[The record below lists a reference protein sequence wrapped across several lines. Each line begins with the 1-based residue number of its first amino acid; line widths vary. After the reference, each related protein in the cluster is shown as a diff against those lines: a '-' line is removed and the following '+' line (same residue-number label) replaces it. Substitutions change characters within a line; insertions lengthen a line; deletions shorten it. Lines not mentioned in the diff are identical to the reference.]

1 MDFNDT
7 PQEAA
12 FRAEVQ
18 NWLTAN
24 VPTEAELADMDYIGR
39 AKLWQKKKPKQKLI
53 MFYLGFLTSKT
64 PSK

>member
-39 AKLWQKKKPKQKLI
+39 AKLCNNVSLHNTLQSSLRVGIHEAWC
-53 MFYLGFLTSKT
+53 
-64 PSK
+64 

>member
-24 VPTEAELADMDYIGR
+24 VPTEAELTGLDYIGR
-39 AKLWQKKKPKQKLI
+39 AKLWQKKKHD
-53 MFYLGFLTSKT
+53 
-64 PSK
+64 

>member
-7 PQEAA
+7 PQEAT

-24 VPTEAELADMDYIGR
+24 VPSESELTGMDYIGR
-39 AKLWQKKKPKQKLI
+39 AKLW
-53 MFYLGFLTSKT
+53 
-64 PSK
+64 

>member
-24 VPTEAELADMDYIGR
+24 VPTEAELAGYGLHWSR
-39 AKLWQKKKPKQKLI
+39 QALAKEKA
-53 MFYLGFLTSKT
+53 
-64 PSK
+64 